1 MAKKT
6 SNTQNTHNEES
17 GSGSDGISF
26 SKKYE
31 RFESIIQELEN
42 DELTIEDQI
51 KKIEEGT
58 KLYKECVK
66 YLNNTKNKITLINK
80 ELEKVDLDSDL
91 DIDQDLDN

>member
-1 MAKKT
+1 MAKKNINNIKNKEN
-6 SNTQNTHNEES
+6 SE
-17 GSGSDGISF
+17 ISF

-58 KLYKECVK
+58 KLYKECIK
-66 YLNNTKNKITLINK
+66 YLNSTKNKITLINK
-80 ELEKVDLDSDL
+80 ELEEVDLYPDL
-91 DIDQDLDN
+91 DQDLDN